1 MNKPYSKWSA
11 ILAIIGAAAIFASYA
26 IAPEQPEGML
36 VVLIQVLFFTAIIT
50 GILSL
55 VFSFVGF
62 RKNEPGYLK
71 YIAPIIVCLVIL
83 TFLISFAIM
92 VVSFF

>member
-1 MNKPYSKWSA
+1 MNNSYSKWSA
-11 ILAIIGAAAIFASYA
+11 ILAIICAAAIFASYA
-26 IAPEQPEGML
+26 IAPKQPEGMM

-50 GILSL
+50 GLLSL
-55 VFSFVGF
+55 IFSFVGV
-62 RKNEPGYLK
+62 RKKEPGYLK
-71 YIAPIIVCLVIL
+71 FVAPVIVCLVIL